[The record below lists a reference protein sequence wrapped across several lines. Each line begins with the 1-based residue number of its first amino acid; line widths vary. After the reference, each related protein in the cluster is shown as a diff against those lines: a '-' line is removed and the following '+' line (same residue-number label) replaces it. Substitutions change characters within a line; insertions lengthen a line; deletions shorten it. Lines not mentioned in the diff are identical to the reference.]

1 MSKIIFTKMS
11 GAGNDFVIISKDIN
25 EQLVLSQSVINKI
38 CNRRFGIGADGV
50 ITIASS
56 SDFDFDMEYFN
67 ADGSTGTLCANGA
80 RCALKYVSEKLLKNK
95 SCYIFRSDGV
105 QYSGEVYKN
114 GRVKF
119 NLNNPKNIKLN
130 FKVKAGNQLINTC
143 YADTGSPHVVVKIKD
158 VLVDSKRN
166 GFFYDNIQEFPVFNL
181 GKEIRNLPEFNPA
194 GTNVNFINILDDKV
208 FIRTFERG
216 VEDETFA
223 CGTGSVASALIAYL
237 TDKMNPPIK
246 LITFGGDELIVNFE
260 IIEQKFK
267 NISITGPAE
276 IIFEGEFAAEKY
288 Q

>member
-25 EQLVLSQSVINKI
+25 KQLVLSQSVINKI

-56 SDFDFDMEYFN
+56 SEYDFGMEYFN

-80 RCALKYVSEKLLKNK
+80 RCALKYVSENLLKNK
-95 SCYIFRSDGV
+95 GDFLFLSDGV
-105 QYSGEVYKN
+105 QYSGEVFKN

-130 FKVKAGNQLINTC
+130 FKVKASNQLITAC

-158 VLVDSKRN
+158 MLVDSKKP
-166 GFFYDNIQEFPVFNL
+166 GFFYSDIRTFPVFNF
-181 GKEIRNLPEFNPA
+181 GKEIRNLPEFYPS
-194 GTNVNFINILDDKV
+194 GTNVNFINIVDDKI

-223 CGTGSVASALIAYL
+223 CGTGSVASSLIASL
-237 TDKMNPPIK
+237 TDGLKPPIK
-246 LITFGGDELIVNFE
+246 LITYGGDELIVNFE
-260 IIEQKFK
+260 IIERKFK

>member
-25 EQLVLSQSVINKI
+25 KQLVLSHSVINKI

-56 SDFDFDMEYFN
+56 TGFDFDMEYFN

-80 RCALKYVSEKLLKNK
+80 RCALKYVRENLFKNK
-95 SCYIFRSDGV
+95 SNYLFQSNGV

-114 GRVKF
+114 GSVKF
-119 NLNNPKNIKLN
+119 NLNIPKNIKLN
-130 FKVKAGNQLINTC
+130 FKVKVSNQLINVC
-143 YADTGSPHVVVKIKD
+143 YAHTGSPHVVVKIKD
-158 VLVDSKRN
+158 ILVDSKRQ
-166 GFFYDNIQEFPVFNL
+166 GIFYSDIRDFPVFSF
-181 GKEIRNLPEFNPA
+181 GKEIRNLPEFYPG
-194 GTNVNFINILDDKV
+194 GTNVNFINTVDDKI

-237 TDKMNPPIK
+237 SDGLKPPIK

-276 IIFEGEFAAEKY
+276 IAFEGEFAAEKY

>member
-25 EQLVLSQSVINKI
+25 KQLVLSQSVINKI

-56 SDFDFDMEYFN
+56 TEFDFDMEYFN

-80 RCALKYVSEKLLKNK
+80 RCALKYVSEYFNQIKN
-95 SCYIFRSDGV
+95 SYIFLSHGI
-105 QYSGEVYKN
+105 QFSGEVFEN
-114 GRVKF
+114 GMVKF
-119 NLNNPKNIKLN
+119 NLNSPKNIKLN
-130 FKVKAGNQLINTC
+130 FKVKASNQLITAC

-158 VLVDSKRN
+158 VLVDPKKP
-166 GFFYDNIQEFPVFNL
+166 GFFYNDINGFPVFNL
-181 GKEIRNLPEFNPA
+181 GKEIRNLPEFYPD
-194 GTNVNFINILDDKV
+194 GTNVNFINILDDKI

-216 VEDETFA
+216 VEDETLA
-223 CGTGSVASALIAYL
+223 CGTGSVASSLIAYL
-237 TDKMNPPIK
+237 SDGLKPPIK
-246 LITFGGDELIVNFE
+246 LITFGGHELIVNFE

-276 IIFEGEFAAEKY
+276 ITFEGEFAAEKY